1 MKKSILISALA
12 IAACT
17 IVSAQVKEDFK
28 PASTNQQGKQYP
40 MVNSER
46 VVRAQVTAPDAKEVL
61 FDIGGVKYPLT
72 KDENGVWTGDT
83 APQDEGFHYYQIWV
97 DGAATPDPN
106 SLYYYGASRWG
117 SGIDIPAHD
126 EDFYALKNVPH
137 GDLREVYYYSK
148 TNDAMRH
155 CFVYTPASYDTD
167 LTKRYPVLYLQ
178 HGGGENE
185 HGWAEQGKTALIMDN
200 LIAAGLA
207 EEFIIVMDNGT
218 WARPRPADAPQGAP
232 QAPPQGGQQAR
243 PQGQRPAGPMGLPSG
258 WADGFKNTLINDII
272 PMIDAK
278 YRTIADKEH
287 RAMAGLSMGA
297 MQTKSITMS
306 VNDVFTKIG
315 LFSGGT
321 ISAEEADNTPGF
333 RETYDLVF
341 VSFGGHEVENP
352 RGGVDPGET
361 TAGLKASGMNAHYYV
376 SPETAHEWQ
385 TWRRS
390 LYQFAQ
396 LLFK

>member
-1 MKKSILISALA
+1 MKRTFIFSILLSAS
-12 IAACT
+12 C
-17 IVSAQVKEDFK
+17 IVASAQVKEDFK
-28 PASTNQQGKQYP
+28 PASTNQAGKQYP

-46 VVRAQVTAPDAKEVL
+46 VIRAQVTAPDATRVQ
-61 FDIGGVKYPLT
+61 FDISGVKYDLK
-72 KDENGVWTGDT
+72 KDENGVWTGET

-106 SLYYYGASRWG
+106 SFYYYGASRWG

-137 GDLREVYYYSK
+137 GDVREVYYYSK

-155 CFVYTPASYDTD
+155 CYIYTPASYDTNPD
-167 LTKRYPVLYLQ
+167 KRYPVLYLQ
-178 HGGGENE
+178 HGGGESE
-185 HGWAEQGKTALIMDN
+185 HGWPQQGKTGLIMDN
-200 LIAAGLA
+200 LIAEGLA
-207 EEFIIVMDNGT
+207 EEFIIVMDNGS
-218 WARPRPADAPQGAP
+218 WARPRPAEGAAPQGNR
-232 QAPPQGGQQAR
+232 GR
-243 PQGQRPAGPMGLPSG
+243 PGMPAN
-258 WADGFKNTLINDII
+258 WADGFMNTLVNDII
-272 PMIDAK
+272 PMVDAR
-278 YRTIADKEH
+278 YRTIADREH

-297 MQTKSITMS
+297 MQTKAITMAKPE
-306 VNDVFTKIG
+306 VFSKIG

-321 ISAEEADNTPGF
+321 ISVEEADNAPGF
-333 RETYDLVF
+333 RDAYDLVF
-341 VSFGGHEVENP
+341 VSFGSREVENP
-352 RGGVDPGET
+352 RGGIDPGET
-361 TAGLKASGMNAHYYV
+361 TAALKASGMNAHYYV